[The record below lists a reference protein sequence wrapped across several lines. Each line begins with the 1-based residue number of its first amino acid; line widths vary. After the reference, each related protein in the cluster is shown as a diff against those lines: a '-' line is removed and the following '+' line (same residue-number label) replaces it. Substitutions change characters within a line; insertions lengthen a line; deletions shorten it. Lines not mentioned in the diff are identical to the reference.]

1 MILSLDQTV
10 GETVAQDYRAA
21 SVFRTNGIDFCCKGG
36 RSIRQACA
44 EKGIAPE
51 TLLAQLQTAL
61 TAAPSAEP
69 DYRAWPLDLLADYVV
84 KKHHRYVQEKLPELL
99 QYLDKLC
106 KAHGERHPELFEIR
120 EEFGHVADELAAHM
134 QKEEHVLFP
143 YVSRLATERQPP
155 RPPFGTVENPIRM
168 MMHEHPVE
176 GDRFA
181 RIAKLTDEY
190 TPPADACATYRV
202 AFALLREF
210 EEDLHQHIHLENN
223 IMFPRAI
230 ESEKNAFA

>member
-84 KKHHRYVQEKLPELL
+84 KK
-99 QYLDKLC
+99 
-106 KAHGERHPELFEIR
+106 
-120 EEFGHVADELAAHM
+120 
-134 QKEEHVLFP
+134 
-143 YVSRLATERQPP
+143 
-155 RPPFGTVENPIRM
+155 
-168 MMHEHPVE
+168 
-176 GDRFA
+176 
-181 RIAKLTDEY
+181 
-190 TPPADACATYRV
+190 TPPLCTGKIARTPA
-202 AFALLREF
+202 
-210 EEDLHQHIHLENN
+210 I
-223 IMFPRAI
+223 PRQTLQGARRTP
-230 ESEKNAFA
+230 S